1 MFRLQNRVRV
11 RVKVLGLGFRDR
23 VRIHNIIG
31 GAAGAH
37 ISMTS
42 YTFTHVWFGRPQDAC
57 DNMAVE
63 GSLSSGKADNEVS
76 GEVEKHTLKEY
87 FTLEGTY

>member
-1 MFRLQNRVRV
+1 MRVDWKKKKKMWIYVPRYV
-11 RVKVLGLGFRDR
+11 IFPV
-23 VRIHNIIG
+23 
-31 GAAGAH
+31 
-37 ISMTS
+37 
-42 YTFTHVWFGRPQDAC
+42 TH